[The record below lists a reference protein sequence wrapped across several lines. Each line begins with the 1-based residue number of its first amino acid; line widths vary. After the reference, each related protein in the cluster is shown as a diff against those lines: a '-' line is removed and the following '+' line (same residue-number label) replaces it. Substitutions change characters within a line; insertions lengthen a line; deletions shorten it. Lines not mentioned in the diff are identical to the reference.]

1 MKVGLRIINIVD
13 SVEQINYGIWH
24 AVTANAG
31 LLADNN
37 ITTEL
42 WYPEKSFN
50 PIPAVTNV
58 PLPFLTITELKHIMV
73 GRKLDPKK
81 DIIVTHGAWS
91 YATRWGA
98 HLKKENFKWI
108 YVPHG
113 MLEPWPLQQKRIK
126 KALYLHLIEKR
137 LAKQADCIKAVS
149 MPESVNLRQFFKPA
163 LIQFISNGVVYENAP
178 PYFEG
183 RQEPIRYL
191 FLSRLHH
198 KKNLVALATAWL
210 QSGLNNNPKFE
221 FVIAGPDEGEL
232 EKLTPLVQQSSNM
245 KYIGSVYDEKKK
257 ELFNQCSFYILPS
270 FSEGLPTSLLEA
282 MSYGI
287 VPVITEGC
295 NLPDVFTQNLGVKIN
310 TDVNSILEALEATS
324 IWDAQKVADT
334 GLRAKQFIKE
344 HFSLEAVTDLQIN
357 LFSNLIKGE
366 GNIHKQDQ
374 MISSI

>member
-1 MKVGLRIINIVD
+1 MRIINIVD
-13 SVEQINYGIWH
+13 SVDRINYGIWH
-24 AVTANAG
+24 AVTVNAA
-31 LLADNN
+31 LLAEKG
-37 ITTEL
+37 IQSEL
-42 WYPEKSFN
+42 WYPEKAFTS
-50 PIPAVTNV
+50 IPAVTNV
-58 PLPFLTITELKHIMV
+58 PLPSLSISELKHLMV
-73 GRKLDPKK
+73 TRKLDPKK

-98 HLKKENFKWI
+98 CFKKEGFKWI

-137 LAKQADCIKAVS
+137 LAKKADCIKAVS
-149 MPESVNLRQFFKPA
+149 IPESVNLRQFFKPA
-163 LIQFISNGVVYENAP
+163 LIQFIPNGVAYESAHPN
-178 PYFEG
+178 FEG
-183 RQEPIRYL
+183 RRAPLRYL

-198 KKNLVALATAWL
+198 KKNLVALANAWL
-210 QSGLNNNPKFE
+210 QSGLNNNPGFE

-232 EKLTPLVQQSSNM
+232 EKITPLVQQSSNM

-257 ELFNQCSFYILPS
+257 ELFNQCTFYVLPS

-282 MSYGI
+282 MSFGI

-310 TDVNSILEALEATS
+310 TEMNSILEALEATS
-324 IWDAQKVADT
+324 KWNAQKVAET

-344 HFSLEAVTDLQIN
+344 NFSLEAITNLQTN
-357 LFSNLIKGE
+357 LYSNLINGRE
-366 GNIHKQDQ
+366 NIGKHD
-374 MISSI
+374 